1 MHIQIRTSLKVAAFA
16 DDFDPP
22 IGGSV
27 SYRTGALGDLLALLA
42 EDRGQADPPFSLQGA
57 SGSNIEFGGTFS
69 FWVYPRSVDASEHE
83 ALDRALERIQEE
95 YSDAGQYT
103 VWTRMLNDVAGT
115 LKGFVD
121 EVTEA
126 GQHVVEISIGASTDD
141 GVPVQIFAARTN

>member
-42 EDRGQADPPFSLQGA
+42 EDRGQDDPPFSLQGA

-69 FWVYPRSVDASEHE
+69 FWVYPRSVDATEHE
-83 ALDRALERIQEE
+83 ALDRALARIKEE
-95 YSDAGQYT
+95 YSDADQYE
-103 VWTRMLNDVAGT
+103 VWERTLNDVAGS
-115 LKGFVD
+115 LKDFVD
-121 EVTEA
+121 EVTNA
-126 GQHVVEISIGASTDD
+126 GQHVVEISVGAAIPE